1 MKATKLFKTAFCLL
15 LAFCLLFSAGC
26 KGPDGKTDGTA
37 GSTGST
43 EKEDPFVPVLRF
55 VVTSD
60 IHIRG
65 KDQNY
70 ESYDR
75 LTAFISTAYAY
86 SDAHPSYKKLD
97 GMFFVGDIT
106 NSGAENQQ
114 TYFFNYLK
122 ENVRED
128 TIAKAV
134 MGNHEYVVS
143 GNFKDNSIVEA
154 PKDFLEHSGYEAVD
168 FHITIGGY
176 HFIFLSTDLYLKGS
190 NMFFSSDKLVWLRK
204 ELDAAKADTPDKP
217 IFVFQHEP
225 PQDTM
230 VGSTGS
236 SGDRLL
242 HRLLKEYPQVID
254 FSGHTHVPLTH
265 PQIIWQK
272 EYTALNTGSL
282 SYLSIPMYDAAG
294 KMTRAKEMDNTGA
307 WIEGIHETGPR
318 TGGMY
323 YIVEIDEN
331 SVVRIQ
337 RYNLF
342 TKSIWGEPFILDS
355 IDPANFTYTSAR
367 KEQAEKP
374 AFDTSA
380 AITVESADA
389 AKPVISFPQANCKD
403 GVSNYRIEFYQDDTL
418 VHTIYRL
425 SENYYGDASP
435 NPLKTALN
443 KLEPGEYT
451 LKVYATSSYALHSD
465 PITTTLT
472 LE

>member
-1 MKATKLFKTAFCLL
+1 MQVSKFFKITFSLL
-15 LAFCLLFSAGC
+15 LIAALLFSTGC
-26 KGPDGKTDGTA
+26 KKTANQPDGTA
-37 GSTGST
+37 PQA
-43 EKEDPFVPVLRF
+43 EDSFEPVLRF

-60 IHIRG
+60 VHIRG
-65 KDQNY
+65 KDQNF

-75 LTAFISTAYAY
+75 LAAFISTAYAY
-86 SDAHPSYKKLD
+86 SDAHPNYKKLD

-114 TYFFNYLK
+114 TYFFKYLK
-122 ENVRED
+122 ENVREG
-128 TIAKAV
+128 TIARAV

-143 GNFKDNSIVEA
+143 GNFKNTSTVEA
-154 PKDFLEHSGYEAVD
+154 PKDFLEYSGYEAVD
-168 FHITIGGY
+168 FHITMGGY

-190 NMFFSSDKLVWLRK
+190 SMFFSSDKLVWLRK
-204 ELDAAKADTPDKP
+204 ELDIAKSDTPDKP

-225 PQDTM
+225 PKDTM
-230 VGSTGS
+230 VGSNGQ
-236 SGDRLL
+236 SGDNLL

-254 FSGHTHVPLTH
+254 FSGHTHVPMTH

-282 SYLSIPMYDAAG
+282 SYLSIPMYDANG
-294 KMTRAKEMDNTGA
+294 KMTRVKEVDSTGA
-307 WIEGIHETGPR
+307 WIAGIYEDGPR

-323 YIVEIDEN
+323 YIVEIDKN

-355 IDPANFTYTSAR
+355 IDPANFKYTSAR

-374 AFDTSA
+374 VFDASA

-389 AKPVISFPQANCKD
+389 QKPMISFPQASCKD
-403 GVSNYRIEFYQDDTL
+403 GVSNYRIEFYQNNEL
-418 VHTIYRL
+418 VNTVYRL
-425 SENYYGDASP
+425 SENYYGDAAPDS
-435 NPLKTALN
+435 LKTNLGKLN
-443 KLEPGEYT
+443 PGTYT
-451 LKVYATSSYALHSD
+451 LKVYAVSSYILESD
-465 PITTTLT
+465 PITADLT
-472 LE
+472 LN